1 MKQLSQKPSSHKKK
15 QLKRISP
22 KVLKAIYIEAGQYAL
37 HLSKLIF
44 GGIIL
49 TMVINADINKIVT
62 FAIGCIS
69 IIGLTTIGFIL
80 YKKGKE

>member
-37 HLSKLIF
+37 DLSKLIF
-44 GGIIL
+44 GIIL